1 MALGDKSFSELTVK
15 ELRPLAEMFA
25 VDLGNLTKKA
35 DIIKEIEENGVTFE
49 MYAATLE
56 PEEEDPIELTLEDD
70 SPLELPEPVVEE
82 EEESDKVLVK
92 MVRQNHSY
100 EVLNYKFSRTHP
112 FVLVSEDDADYL
124 VEKDGGFRIATPREL
139 REFYGA

>member
-1 MALGDKSFSELTVK
+1 MALGDKSFQELTVK

-25 VDLGNLTKKA
+25 VDLGTLTKKA

-56 PEEEDPIELTLEDD
+56 PEEEELAELDLEE
-70 SPLELPEPVVEE
+70 PVEELPEVIDEEPV
-82 EEESDKVLVK
+82 SDQVLIK
-92 MVRQNHSY
+92 MIRQNHSY
-100 EVLNYKFSRTHP
+100 EVLNYRFSRTHP

-124 VEKDGGFRIATPREL
+124 VEEDGGFRIATPREL
-139 REFYGA
+139 REFYGD